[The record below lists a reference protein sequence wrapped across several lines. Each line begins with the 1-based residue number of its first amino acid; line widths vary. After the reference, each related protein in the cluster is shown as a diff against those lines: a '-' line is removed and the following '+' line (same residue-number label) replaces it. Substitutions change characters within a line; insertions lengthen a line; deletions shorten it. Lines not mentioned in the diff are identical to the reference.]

1 MVPIL
6 VRDRRVSLSRSVKV
20 LTGVRVNLVTLISTL
35 FPTNRFKVVLMK
47 TIIALCI
54 VSRAFGA
61 D

>member
-6 VRDRRVSLSRSVKV
+6 VRDRCVSLSRSVKISTV
-20 LTGVRVNLVTLISTL
+20 VRVYLVTLISTL
-35 FPTNRFKVVLMK
+35 FPLNKFKVVPTK
-47 TIIALCI
+47 TISALCI